1 MGKMDTRSF
10 QSDLPVDDPLLPRA
24 PAPMGGLRRSSPQR
38 EVSSP
43 HLTGVFE
50 FFIIQAPLP
59 DSSVMNIVNF
69 GRASA
74 DSGFRKCFDVSCQM
88 DNSANYQQI
97 VEFDCGLFHNLM
109 SFVEF
114 ESKLLTHGGLN
125 SI

>member
-1 MGKMDTRSF
+1 MNLIPQEGEWVKMDTCSF
-10 QSDLPVDDPLLPRA
+10 QSDLPVDDSLLPRA
-24 PAPMGGLRRSSPQR
+24 PAPMGRLRRSSPQR

-88 DNSANYQQI
+88 RTSPLS
-97 VEFDCGLFHNLM
+97 V
-109 SFVEF
+109 FVKIGVDTAENAPCMVG
-114 ESKLLTHGGLN
+114 K
-125 SI
+125 